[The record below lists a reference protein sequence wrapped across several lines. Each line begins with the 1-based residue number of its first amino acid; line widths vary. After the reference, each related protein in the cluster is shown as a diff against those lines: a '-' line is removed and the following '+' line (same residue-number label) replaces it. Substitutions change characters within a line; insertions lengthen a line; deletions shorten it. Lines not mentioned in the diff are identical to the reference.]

1 MQTHLYKNDLPD
13 NISFKGSVA
22 VDSETLGLRP
32 ERDPLCLVQLSSG
45 DGNAHLVQLD
55 RENYNAPNL
64 KKVLSDKSCQKIF
77 HFARFDVAVLKKY
90 LNIDCE
96 PIYCTKIVS
105 KLVRTYTDRHG
116 LKDLCREL
124 IGVDLSK
131 QQQSSNWGAKELTE
145 EQKHYAASDVL
156 YLHQLKDLLDQ
167 ELVKLNRKS
176 IADECFSFIKTRV
189 DLDLRAGDKDIFH
202 IIISIYENK
211 NYIKLKIELNGIN
224 KLFRLI
230 NLNFANIVSKLAK
243 VKGKVIITGIGKSGH
258 DCKKNSSTMSSTGTQ
273 SHFCHS
279 TEMSHGDLGIISKN
293 DVVII
298 ISNSGSSTELNGV
311 INFCKKN
318 NIFTIGMSSL
328 KNSNLMN
335 SVNMGLII
343 PSAEEACVIGMAP
356 TTSTTMALVLGDAI
370 CISLMKMK
378 KFSTKNYRNIHPGG
392 SLGENLIQVKKI
404 MHTGSK
410 IPLIDENASMKDAV
424 IEITRKAFGHVGVLN
439 KSKKLIGIITDGDL
453 RRSIL

>member
-1 MQTHLYKNDLPD
+1 MKIELHINDLPD

-105 KLVRTYTDRHG
+105 KLVRT
-116 LKDLCREL
+116 
-124 IGVDLSK
+124 
-131 QQQSSNWGAKELTE
+131 ELTE

-189 DLDLRAGDKDIFH
+189 DLDLKGWPDIDIF
-202 IIISIYENK
+202 
-211 NYIKLKIELNGIN
+211 
-224 KLFRLI
+224 
-230 NLNFANIVSKLAK
+230 
-243 VKGKVIITGIGKSGH
+243 
-258 DCKKNSSTMSSTGTQ
+258 
-273 SHFCHS
+273 SH
-279 TEMSHGDLGIISKN
+279 
-293 DVVII
+293 
-298 ISNSGSSTELNGV
+298 
-311 INFCKKN
+311 
-318 NIFTIGMSSL
+318 
-328 KNSNLMN
+328 
-335 SVNMGLII
+335 
-343 PSAEEACVIGMAP
+343 
-356 TTSTTMALVLGDAI
+356 
-370 CISLMKMK
+370 
-378 KFSTKNYRNIHPGG
+378 
-392 SLGENLIQVKKI
+392 
-404 MHTGSK
+404 
-410 IPLIDENASMKDAV
+410 
-424 IEITRKAFGHVGVLN
+424 
-439 KSKKLIGIITDGDL
+439 
-453 RRSIL
+453 